1 MRWRWVSG
9 VFVQGTILEK
19 LEISPSDFCLA
30 DLRLVVYA
38 AGMIPVGQIWRAGDF
53 CVEWLLA
60 AEESRL
66 KIDYECLLL
75 FCKIGVSEWIKRRL
89 LLRVFFFFFFG
100 FSLKQRCRFWKRLII
115 QLGPEVFLPFSLQ
128 SLYIF
133 DFTIFI
139 QLCFKF
145 FNFLLNLIPK

>member
-1 MRWRWVSG
+1 
-9 VFVQGTILEK
+9 
-19 LEISPSDFCLA
+19 LA

-53 CVEWLLA
+53 FVEWLLA

-89 LLRVFFFFFFG
+89 LLRVFFFFWFQFNKTMPFLEKAYNSVGSWSFSSFFIAVLIY
-100 FSLKQRCRFWKRLII
+100 FRF
-115 QLGPEVFLPFSLQ
+115 
-128 SLYIF
+128 Y
-133 DFTIFI
+133 
-139 QLCFKF
+139 
-145 FNFLLNLIPK
+145 NFHSIMF